1 MSDIEIID
9 NFLDPSVFEELK
21 IKMYSQQMFWPYSA
35 VLMNDGSA
43 EITCDDLEC
52 ETFEVKYDLSEGDTF
67 ELEVLDGEIRPT
79 VILPDETSD
88 FDNNQ
93 NEYWEYTAESDGVHT
108 FQIAVVE
115 ESSIDYSISRGIII
129 DYGLYLVGVLVLA
142 FGILKRITKDV
153 EEEAVEALLED

>member
-1 MSDIEIID
+1 MVQAWST
-9 NFLDPSVFEELK
+9 PVT
-21 IKMYSQQMFWPYSA
+21 
-35 VLMNDGSA
+35 
-43 EITCDDLEC
+43 ITCDDLEC
-52 ETFEVKYDLSEGDTF
+52 ETFEVKYDLSEGDSF

-88 FDNNQ
+88 FGNNQ

-129 DYGLYLVGVLVLA
+129 DYGLYPVGVLVLA
-142 FGILKRITKDV
+142 FGLLKRITKDV